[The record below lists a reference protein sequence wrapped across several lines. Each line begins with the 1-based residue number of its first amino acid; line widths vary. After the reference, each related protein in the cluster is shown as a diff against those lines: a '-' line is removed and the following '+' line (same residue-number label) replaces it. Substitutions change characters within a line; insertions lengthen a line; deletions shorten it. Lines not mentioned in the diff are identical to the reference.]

1 MLTMKFQNVNIA
13 KVLLFSSY
21 FGGYCMSYE
30 KVKKASNKIIG
41 TKQTV
46 KALKS
51 GEVIEVF
58 IALDVDSKIKNRVI
72 ETAREMNVPITTVD
86 SMQKLGKACGIDVGA
101 ATVAITR

>member
-1 MLTMKFQNVNIA
+1 
-13 KVLLFSSY
+13 
-21 FGGYCMSYE
+21 MSYE